1 MIMKICK
8 NLLISLM
15 LLFWIGCTED
25 DVAFFPINQVTTEQI
40 KSSPEMLSTAHQGNY
55 AYFRNWRTQ
64 YGYDRNRY
72 DTKEYTSDDLIMMR
86 WSGNHFSYTLTYQP
100 TPISQRARDLWQYTY
115 QAVYAINVVIDAID
129 NMDPAKVQGSQ
140 IDLQNILGE
149 NLWMRAMFHF
159 DLATVFARPYSHES
173 PETNLGIIIIDN
185 IIDMEG
191 KPRSTVKETYEFVEK
206 DLIRA
211 AELMHIARPNI
222 YASKEVAWA
231 TLARLYLYMEQNQ
244 KAIEFADKVINS
256 GRYRL
261 VDSETF
267 PVANTLG
274 PERNPETIFAVKV
287 RSEENK
293 GRNAVGT
300 MMHNDGGWGEI
311 MASTSY
317 LDLLNKHKN
326 DLRWN
331 FIDPDFTLDA
341 NGEKIPDPTNP
352 YYGYKMND
360 RMGATSYFQT
370 KMTYEYGEA
379 MLHSPVYFRLAEMY
393 LIKAEAHAKLGQNQQ
408 ALDNV
413 NIIRERAG
421 LSGDQLFRLD
431 NLQGYESILDIV
443 LDEKRLEF
451 AWEAH
456 RTHDVFRNKR
466 TMDRS
471 YLAWQGWSGPS
482 YIPYTSNRIVH
493 MIPEDEM
500 TKNRNLVQNP
510 SWEE

>member
-1 MIMKICK
+1 MKIIK
-8 NLLISLM
+8 TILIGSFLLLW
-15 LLFWIGCTED
+15 FGCTEN
-25 DVAFFPINQVTTEQI
+25 DVAFFPINQVTTAEMMA
-40 KSSPEMLSTAHQGNY
+40 SPEMLATAAHGNY

-72 DTKEYTSDDLIMMR
+72 DCKEYTSDDLIMMR

-115 QAVYAINVVIDAID
+115 QAIYAINVVVTAIEQMSDAEIQ
-129 NMDPAKVQGSQ
+129 KSSV
-140 IDLQNILGE
+140 DLKQILGE

-159 DLATVFARPYSHES
+159 DLATVFARPYSHDS
-173 PETNLGIIIIDN
+173 PETNLGIILLDKTT
-185 IIDMEG
+185 DMEG
-191 KPRSTVKETYEFVEK
+191 LPRSSVKETYQFIEK
-206 DLIRA
+206 NLLKA
-211 AELMHIARPNI
+211 AELMHVSRPNI
-222 YASKEVAWA
+222 FASKEVAYA
-231 TLARLYLYMEQNQ
+231 TLARLYLYMEQNE
-244 KAIEFADKVINS
+244 KAIEYADKVINS
-256 GRYRL
+256 GRYEL
-261 VDSETF
+261 VKSEIF
-267 PVANTLG
+267 PKENTLG

-287 RSEENK
+287 RPEENK

-317 LDLLNKHKN
+317 LDLLNKNKN
-326 DLRWN
+326 DLRWG
-331 FIDPDFTLDA
+331 FIDPDFKLDE
-341 NGEKIPDPTNP
+341 NGNKIPDPDNP
-352 YYGYKMND
+352 YYGYAMND

-370 KMTYEYGEA
+370 KMTYEYDLA

-393 LIKAEAHAKLGQNQQ
+393 LIKAEAFAKTGKNKE
-408 ALDNV
+408 ALDMVNV
-413 NIIRERAG
+413 IRTRAG
-421 LSGDQLFRLD
+421 LSDDQLFRLD
-431 NLQGYESILDIV
+431 NMQGYTSVLDIV

-482 YIPYTSNRIVH
+482 SIPYTSNRIVH
-493 MIPEDEM
+493 MIPEDEI
-500 TKNRNLVQNP
+500 TKNPNLVQNP
-510 SWEE
+510 SWTE

>member
-1 MIMKICK
+1 MKIFK
-8 NLLISLM
+8 SILIGLTLLLW
-15 LLFWIGCTED
+15 FGCSES
-25 DVAFFPINQVTTEQI
+25 DVAFFPINQVTTAEMMA
-40 KSSPEMLSTAHQGNY
+40 SPEMLATAAHGNY

-72 DTKEYTSDDLIMMR
+72 DCKEYTSDDLIMMR

-100 TPISQRARDLWQYTY
+100 TPISQRARDLWQYSY
-115 QAVYAINVVIDAID
+115 QAIYAINVVVSAIEQMSDADIQ
-129 NMDPAKVQGSQ
+129 KSTV
-140 IDLQNILGE
+140 DLKNILGE

-159 DLATVFARPYSHES
+159 DLATVFARPYSHDS
-173 PETNLGIIIIDN
+173 PDTNLGVILLDRTT
-185 IIDMEG
+185 DMEG
-191 KPRSTVKETYEFVEK
+191 LPRSTVRETYKFIEK
-206 DLIRA
+206 DLLRA
-211 AELMHIARPNI
+211 AELMHQKRDNI
-222 YASKEVAWA
+222 YASKEVAYA
-231 TLARLYLYMEQNQ
+231 TLARLYLYMEENE
-244 KAIEFADKVINS
+244 KAIEYADKVISS
-256 GRYRL
+256 GRYKL
-261 VDSETF
+261 VESEIF
-267 PVANTLG
+267 PEENRLG

-317 LDLLNKHKN
+317 LDLLNKNKN
-326 DLRWN
+326 DLRWG
-331 FIDPDFTLDA
+331 FIDPDFKLDD
-341 NGEKIPDPTNP
+341 NGNKIPDPTNP
-352 YYGYKMND
+352 YYGYAMND

-370 KMTYEYGEA
+370 KMTYEYDQA

-393 LIKAEAHAKLGQNQQ
+393 LIKAEAYAKTGKNQQ
-408 ALDNV
+408 ALDMVNV
-413 NIIRERAG
+413 IRTRAG

-431 NLQGYESILDIV
+431 NLQGYTSMLDIV

-451 AWEAH
+451 AWETH

-482 YIPYTSNRIVH
+482 SIPYTSNRIVH
-493 MIPEDEM
+493 MIPEDEI
-500 TKNRNLVQNP
+500 TKNPNLVQNP
-510 SWEE
+510 SWTE

>member
-1 MIMKICK
+1 MKIVK
-8 NLLISLM
+8 NLLLSFL
-15 LLFWIGCTED
+15 LLFAIGCTED
-25 DVAFFPINQVTTEQI
+25 DVAFFPINQVTTDEMMA
-40 KSSPEMLSTAHQGNY
+40 SPEMLATAAHGNY
-55 AYFRNWRTQ
+55 AYFRNWATQ

-72 DTKEYTSDDLIMMR
+72 DCKEYTSDDLIMMR

-115 QAVYAINVVIDAID
+115 QAIYGINVVIDAIEK
-129 NMDPAKVQGSQ
+129 MDESTIQGSSV
-140 IDLQNILGE
+140 DLTQMLGE

-159 DLATVFARPYSHES
+159 DLATVFARPYSHDN
-173 PETNLGIIIIDN
+173 PETNLGVIIIDN
-185 IIDMEG
+185 ITNMEG
-191 KPRSTVKETYEFVEK
+191 LPRSSVKETYEFVEK
-206 DLIRA
+206 DLLRA
-211 AELMHIARPNI
+211 ADLMHVNRDNI
-222 YASKEVAWA
+222 FASKEVAYA
-231 TLARLYLYMEQNQ
+231 TLARLYLYMEQNT
-244 KAIEFADKVINS
+244 KAIEYADRVINS
-256 GRYRL
+256 GRYSL
-261 VDSETF
+261 VGSENF
-267 PVANTLG
+267 PTANTLG

-311 MASTSY
+311 MASSSY
-317 LDLLNKHKN
+317 LDLLNKNKN
-326 DLRWN
+326 DLRWG
-331 FIDPDFTLDA
+331 FIDPDFKLDE
-341 NGEKIPDPTNP
+341 NGEKIPDPENP
-352 YYGYKMND
+352 YYGYAMND
-360 RMGATSYFQT
+360 RMGVYSYFQT

-393 LIKAEAHAKLGQNQQ
+393 LIKAEAFAKLGQDQQ
-408 ALDNV
+408 ALDMV
-413 NIIRERAG
+413 NIIRTRAG

-451 AWEAH
+451 AWETH

-482 YIPYTSNRIVH
+482 YIPYTSNRIIH
-493 MIPEDEM
+493 QIPEDEM

-510 SWEE
+510 SWSE